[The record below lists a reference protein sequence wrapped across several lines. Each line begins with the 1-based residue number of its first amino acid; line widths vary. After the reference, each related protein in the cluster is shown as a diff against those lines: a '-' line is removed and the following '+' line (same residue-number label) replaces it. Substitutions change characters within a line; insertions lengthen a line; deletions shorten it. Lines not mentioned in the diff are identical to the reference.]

1 MNAPLANPPATD
13 SLPANAATTP
23 LVRHF
28 RQMLLWPLRVIGQNG
43 AVVHSAKY
51 WELLEGLGEGC
62 PWREVVDEFG
72 DPHTFKER
80 HYKEFITFLPYV
92 QRFLY
97 GESTGRD
104 GQVGYGQS
112 PIRVFR
118 RSDIARMRV
127 QLDPSA
133 PPLLLELAHVDLYFF
148 YDIDIII
155 LVVEFFANDLPLR
168 WVEDML
174 FKVGRAYPGFWE
186 ADGQGG
192 QCPYRVE
199 WLDASGAT
207 LAVSDYENRDK
218 FLAFTCQHRSPHIA
232 AHWEYLLQPLALY
245 HAEREGVIR
254 YRQIEY
260 HRMPLLAYLSFDDPQ
275 ALTTG
280 DFARLALITKA
291 GPSDQLPYSA
301 KALRDFEDRY
311 CYDKFWEPGNPELAS
326 RYLCCGHAFVVV
338 GPATHPF
345 FVDAETGLLGQF
357 RHQYFLMNLIA
368 HFQKAALML
377 FSEWLVVAISQLHI
391 HDLDSVREFKREI
404 RRILATFLR
413 FTERYWFHDVSNQAQ
428 IRDLFKL
435 LTHHLNTDRMYQDVS
450 ASVKDMNQYLDSDSQ
465 RRQAN
470 TVVRLTVVTTLGLIA
485 TVSTGFLGM
494 NLFDFTGESPLV
506 KALLFGLVLGPS
518 ILLVNYAV
526 AHSRV
531 LSDFLEALA
540 DRDLSWWQRTQV
552 FLRIWWPPPPR
563 KHRP

>member
-1 MNAPLANPPATD
+1 MNAPLPATTTAETSPTD
-13 SLPANAATTP
+13 ATTP

-28 RQMLLWPLRVIGQNG
+28 RQMLLWPLRIIGQSK
-43 AVVHSAKY
+43 AVHSAKY
-51 WELLEGLGEGC
+51 WELLENPGAGC
-62 PWREVVDEFG
+62 PWQQVVDEFG
-72 DPHTFKER
+72 DPKNFQER

-97 GESTGRD
+97 GESASRN
-104 GQVGYGQS
+104 GQIGYGQS

-127 QLDPSA
+127 QLDTTT
-133 PPLLLELAHVDLYFF
+133 PPLVLELAHVDLYFF

-155 LVVEFFANDLPLR
+155 LVVEFFANDLPLLL
-168 WVEDML
+168 VEDVL

-186 ADGQGG
+186 ANGQGG

-199 WLDASGAT
+199 WLDEGGKT
-207 LAVSDYENRDK
+207 LAVSDYENREK
-218 FLAFTCQHRSPHIA
+218 YLAFTCEHRSPNIC
-232 AHWEYLLQPLALY
+232 AHWEYLLRPLALY
-245 HAEREGVIR
+245 HGEREGLIA

-260 HRMPLLAYLSFDDPQ
+260 HRMPLLAYLSFNDPEE
-275 ALTTG
+275 LTRG

-291 GPSDQLPYSA
+291 GPSDALPYSA
-301 KALRDFEDRY
+301 KELRRFEHHY
-311 CYDKFWEPGNPELAS
+311 CYDKFWEPGNPALTS

-338 GPATHPF
+338 GKASQPF
-345 FVDAETGLLGQF
+345 FVNAETGLLGQF
-357 RHQYFLMNLIA
+357 RHQYFLVNLIA

-377 FSEWLVVAISQLHI
+377 FSEWLVVAISQLHV
-391 HDLDSVREFKREI
+391 HDLDSVRDFKREI

-413 FTERYWFHDVSNQAQ
+413 FTERYWFHEVSNQAQ
-428 IRDLFKL
+428 VRDLFRL
-435 LTHHLNTDRMYQDVS
+435 LTQHLNTDRMYQDVS

-494 NLFDFTGESPLV
+494 NLFDFTGEPLLV
-506 KALLFGLVLGPS
+506 KALIFGVVLTPT

-526 AHSRV
+526 AHSKV

-540 DRDLSWWQRTQV
+540 DRDLSWWQRTKI

-563 KHRP
+563 KNPP